1 MKGGIMSY
9 STIKDFAIE
18 FNLNNLLSLDDDQFI
33 NGLANDELFICFLKE
48 LIENDHY
55 TIETSKNYRSEE
67 AIASLYHLKVLR
79 TALNLKTEQFFQ
91 EASFLL
97 DPISPDVVAVWKSLQ
112 VRFFNTPLGG
122 RKLLNNLLLSSNG
135 EYFGKLVDDYE
146 KRNPFALYPTS
157 SFRYSSGH
165 IVNTEDYQQIEANME
180 LKTFT
185 SVKVDENT
193 LDLNNPLLKDH
204 YQPYGQCVCLID
216 RNIEDIYGEK
226 FDDYFSYHNIVLKK
240 LVYRAMEVDKHIST
254 VGRIVEDFRKLGVNK
269 NEPILIVG
277 GGVIGDIGAFATSI
291 YHRSTPYIMLSTSI
305 VSAID
310 SGPSPRS
317 CCDAGGFKNLLG
329 SFHAPILNIS
339 DRSFFKSLRTS
350 WVRHGIA
357 EIHKMAVIKDYELFQ
372 IMEETGIDVMKTHF
386 GTINCNPSDPV
397 VDVSQK
403 IIGLALKSYVESE
416 YNNLHEV
423 HSIRNHAYG
432 HSLSANFELKSGLLH
447 GHAISVEMAL
457 DAYLSYKRSLVTEAE
472 MHRILKLFSDF
483 ELSIWDDIL
492 LDRDCILQGYD
503 KVLQKRGGVLAI
515 PVPKGIGGCAYI
527 NDLTKPEL
535 LDLIGDYQSIVNNY
549 PRKGIGVEPM
559 CADAGLE
566 DPNTIYEET
575 EELEP
580 AV

>member
-1 MKGGIMSY
+1 MSY
-9 STIKDFAIE
+9 SIIKTFVDDFD
-18 FNLNNLLSLDDDQFI
+18 LNNLLSLTDDCLID
-33 NGLANDELFICFLKE
+33 GLAKDELFICFLKE
-48 LIENDHY
+48 LIEKDHY
-55 TIETSKNYRSEE
+55 TIETSHSYMNKE

-91 EASFLL
+91 EVSFLL
-97 DPISPDVVAVWKSLQ
+97 EPINPSASAIWKSLQ
-112 VRFFNTPLGG
+112 VRFFGTPLGG

-135 EYFGKLVDDYE
+135 EYFANLVDDYE

-185 SVKVDENT
+185 SVKVDEDT
-193 LDLNNPLLKDH
+193 LNLENPLLKDH
-204 YQPYGQCVCLID
+204 YQSFGKCVCLID
-216 RNIEDIYGEK
+216 RNIEAIYGEK
-226 FDDYFSYHNIVLKK
+226 FDDYFAYHNIILKK
-240 LVYRAMEVDKHIST
+240 LVYRAMEVDKHIRT
-254 VGRIVEDFRKLGVNK
+254 VEKIVEDFRKLGVNK
-269 NEPILIVG
+269 NEPVLIVG

-329 SFHAPILNIS
+329 SFHAPVLNVT

-386 GTINCNPSDPV
+386 GTIDCDPSDPV
-397 VDVSQK
+397 VDISQK

-457 DAYLSYKRSLVTEAE
+457 DAYLSYQRSLVTEAE

-535 LDLIGDYQSIVNNY
+535 LDLIGDYQSIVNDY